1 MTMSKSPSSAFLCGH
16 ATHPDARLALALVA
30 AQLEAQR
37 AQRPDFMPTL
47 GLLYITDAYAGHAE
61 ALLAD
66 VQARWPGVSVVGST
80 GIGVC
85 ASGVEY
91 FDEPALVLML
101 ADLPRAAFSVF
112 DGTRALA
119 DPQAWTALVHADAGM
134 PELAELVNEL
144 AERTG
149 ARYLFGGLAS
159 GRGRTPQ
166 FADAVFDGGL
176 SGVAF
181 HAAVGVISRVT
192 QGCQPV
198 GPTRR
203 VTSAER
209 NVVLTLDG
217 QPALA
222 TLLADLGETGDIH
235 QALSPGAVQ
244 KLRGT
249 LVGLSDADD
258 DARGRGGEFGAD
270 TRVRGLI
277 GIDPGRQAIAVGDLA
292 EPGMGLSFCTRHVGA
307 ARRDLVRICTEIREE
322 VEAGE
327 TVAETPGAAAE
338 PRRSAIAGAVYV
350 SCTGRGGPHFGG
362 PSAELQIVRQAL
374 GEVPLVGFFAAGE
387 IGRHHL
393 YGYTGVLTVFVAPA

>member
-1 MTMSKSPSSAFLCGH
+1 MSSAIKSPFLCGH
-16 ATHPDARLALALVA
+16 ATHPEARMALALVA
-30 AQLEAQR
+30 AQLDAQR
-37 AQRPDFMPTL
+37 AQQPGFVPTL
-47 GLLYITDAYAGHAE
+47 GLLYITDAYAAQAE

-66 VQARWPGVSVVGST
+66 AQARWPALSIVGTT

-85 ASGVEY
+85 AGGVEY

-101 ADLPRAAFSVF
+101 ADLPREHFSVF
-112 DGTRALA
+112 NGMRALL
-119 DPQAWTALVHADAGM
+119 DPQAWTALVHADPAL
-134 PELAELVNEL
+134 PELAELVGEL

-166 FADAVFDGGL
+166 FADGVFEGGL

-181 HAAVGVISRVT
+181 HHEIGVISRVT

-198 GPTRR
+198 GPTHR
-203 VTSAER
+203 VTAAER
-209 NVVLTLDG
+209 NVVLTLDH
-217 QPALA
+217 QPALKL
-222 TLLADLGETGDIH
+222 LLADLGETGDIH
-235 QALSPGAVQ
+235 QALSPQSVQ

-277 GIDPGRQAIAVGDLA
+277 GIDPAREAIAVGDIA
-292 EPGMGLSFCTRHVGA
+292 EPGMGLSFCSRHVAA

-322 VEAGE
+322 VEADE
-327 TVAETPGAAAE
+327 AIAETAGHAAE
-338 PRRSAIAGAVYV
+338 ATRRQIAGAVYV

-374 GEVPLVGFFAAGE
+374 GDVPLAGFFAAGE

-393 YGYTGVLTVFVAPA
+393 YGYTGVLTVFLTSS